1 MTVTTKDYYEVLG
14 VQRTATPEEIKKA
27 YRRLALKYHP
37 DKNKG
42 DKTAEA
48 KFKEISEAYAILSD
62 ADKRK
67 RYDTGGVQQFNSQDF
82 QNFDWEHIFRDA
94 GIFSEGVTYR
104 VGGFGGSIF
113 EQLFGTGAP
122 FGAGRRAARA
132 RPLRG
137 PDHQVSLQIDVDQ
150 ARVGGR
156 RRVRLQADPEREIE
170 IKIPP
175 GSHDGTTL
183 RLAGLGGPGDPPG
196 DLFVHLEIAAPTG
209 FATEGD
215 QLVRVVRVPASVA
228 ALGGETL
235 VPTPE
240 GNIKVKIPA
249 GTQPGTRFRLPDRGF
264 SGKPA
269 FLEVQVSIPTSLT
282 PAQRAAFEA
291 LRDAESN
298 RGSGS

>member
-1 MTVTTKDYYEVLG
+1 MTVTTKDYYEILNVE
-14 VQRTATPEEIKKA
+14 RTATPEVIKKA

-42 DKTAEA
+42 DKGAEA

-67 RYDTGGVQQFNSQDF
+67 RYDSGDAQQFNPQDF

-94 GIFSEGVTYR
+94 GIFSEAVTFR

-113 EQLFGTGAP
+113 EHLFGTGSP
-122 FGAGRRAARA
+122 FGAGRRTAGA

-137 PDHQVSLQIDVDQ
+137 ADHQVSLEVDAEL
-150 ARVGGR
+150 ARAGGR
-156 RRVRLQADPEREIE
+156 RRIRLQADAEREIE
-170 IKIPP
+170 IKVPP

-183 RLAGLGGPGDPPG
+183 RLAGLGGPGDPRG
-196 DLFVHLEIAAPTG
+196 DLFVHLQIAAPTG
-209 FATEGD
+209 FASEGD

-240 GNIKVKIPA
+240 GRIKVKIPA

-264 SGKPA
+264 GGKPA